1 MSFASHPRHLSAVV
15 DIPIDCP
22 VITAQT
28 VSSIV
33 STVLDLLLFQRK
45 QIPLVYQTFKFM
57 VEKFP
62 AEQTEGDG
70 GGDSGDWNDY
80 QVERVRQEALQTLNS
95 IKAMKRVSI
104 QKGR

>member
-15 DIPIDCP
+15 DIPIDCT